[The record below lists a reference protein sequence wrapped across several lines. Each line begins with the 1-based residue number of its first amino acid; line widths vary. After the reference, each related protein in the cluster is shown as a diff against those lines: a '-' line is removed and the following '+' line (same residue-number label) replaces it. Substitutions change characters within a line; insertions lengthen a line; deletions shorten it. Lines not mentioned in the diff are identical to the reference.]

1 MVRRCVRS
9 VLSLTDG
16 DSLMLEEKE
25 SFLIRHSDWVIFL
38 LGVGCGFAAGM
49 ILLFGMA
56 VLATS
61 GDAPKQQ
68 ESIRGQ

>member
-9 VLSLTDG
+9 VLPLTDG

-25 SFLIRHSDWVIFL
+25 SFLIRHPEWVIFL
-38 LGVGCGFAAGM
+38 LGVGCGFIACM
-49 ILLFGMA
+49 TLLFGMA